1 MKGILAFFALAGLAL
16 AMPPGAR
23 GGFTSPPLI
32 LSEASG
38 AEAGGQRSVS
48 LRGTFDFENA
58 VQLPGYPISL
68 IVFQGTTFVRY
79 PFTGAPVSGTSA
91 VLADG
96 ILTEAEVPSLDPAP
110 AAPTGVRIID
120 LESDTIRVTLPA
132 TFTAGPTTAMV
143 IAILVDGTVLSNPIV
158 FSLP

>member
-1 MKGILAFFALAGLAL
+1 V
-16 AMPPGAR
+16 
-23 GGFTSPPLI
+23 T
-32 LSEASG
+32 
-38 AEAGGQRSVS
+38 
-48 LRGTFDFENA
+48 
-58 VQLPGYPISL
+58 
-68 IVFQGTTFVRY
+68 
-79 PFTGAPVSGTSA
+79 GTSA

-96 ILTEAEVPSLDPAP
+96 ILTEAEVPSLDPAA